1 MTKSELKSKSDDL
14 DKLKSDHA
22 TLKSKSEADLQR
34 LGTKNEQLSG
44 ELSASRAEVAN
55 LKGVNDLLEIETNK
69 TMTLEGELEVKAAAY
84 DRKIQQF
91 EEQFRRSST
100 NYENKQTAH
109 RTEITRLI
117 RLNEEKIAEINELK
131 DINSNLKATNNARTS
146 NIDKLKQ
153 QLNNK
158 D

>member
-1 MTKSELKSKSDDL
+1 
-14 DKLKSDHA
+14 
-22 TLKSKSEADLQR
+22 
-34 LGTKNEQLSG
+34 
-44 ELSASRAEVAN
+44 
-55 LKGVNDLLEIETNK
+55 
-69 TMTLEGELEVKAAAY
+69 MTLEGELEVKAAAY